1 MIMTRAVAAMTHAM
15 SPESSAKFRSPPKR
29 ISAGNPTR
37 RITLR
42 VRRFGSCWI
51 RARRGWGPNRGL
63 GEQLD
68 PDSVRVCD
76 VRPPAGRR
84 LHVEDDGVARLLRL
98 RERLVEVLDL
108 ERQVVESF
116 ADDVVRRE
124 AAPILVIVE
133 LEDETAFLA
142 REAGRSALRRVDR
155 APPQVFHAEDLRVER
170 DGRVE
175 VFHANPRVCELRLH
189 GPRPGTVPG
198 QISDRPSS
206 AGSVSFRPSSPAR
219 EAHERDDGKGDAGE
233 SDAVRDELR

>member
-1 MIMTRAVAAMTHAM
+1 WNAKYRSSGIVSEYPGFGALPTLFSPKSSRLPMNALKGGPRASVYPHRAQTRLTTTKMAKHWAIVETRFFLRTSPPEKKPRAGVMIMTRAVAAMTHAM

-29 ISAGNPTR
+29 SSAGNPTR

-42 VRRFGSCWI
+42 VRRFGSSWI

-124 AAPILVIVE
+124 AAAP
-133 LEDETAFLA
+133 F
-142 REAGRSALRRVDR
+142 RS
-155 APPQVFHAEDLRVER
+155 
-170 DGRVE
+170 G
-175 VFHANPRVCELRLH
+175 
-189 GPRPGTVPG
+189 
-198 QISDRPSS
+198 
-206 AGSVSFRPSSPAR
+206 
-219 EAHERDDGKGDAGE
+219 
-233 SDAVRDELR
+233 